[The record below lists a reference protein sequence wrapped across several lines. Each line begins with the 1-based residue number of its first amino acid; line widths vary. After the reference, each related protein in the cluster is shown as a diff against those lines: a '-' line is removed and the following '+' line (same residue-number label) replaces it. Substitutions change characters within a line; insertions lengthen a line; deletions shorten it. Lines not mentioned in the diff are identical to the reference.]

1 MQAKDIDYMRLA
13 LDEAAAAARLDEVPV
28 GAVLVQN
35 GTVLAAAHNRRE
47 LDENALA
54 HAEVLA
60 INEACQKA
68 QSWRLLNS
76 TLYVTLEPCAM
87 CVGAIINS
95 RIDRVVYGAGDPK
108 AGCCGSVL
116 NLFEYPFNHTPQ
128 VEGGLLADES
138 SRLLKDFFTAL
149 RQRKKEQNGN

>member
-138 SRLLKDFFTAL
+138 SRLLKDFFAAL